1 MSNEPRH
8 GPVNMDKA
16 IERDLLKRVDAQ
28 PTPPKGVPDTVHEG
42 DSPRASGPAGNAAAR
57 TGDGGTPAR
66 GDAEREAREDMR
78 EAHEDRGGPA
88 AASGKTGKASGPG
101 NQGDRNN
108 AGSA

>member
-8 GPVNMDKA
+8 GPVTIDKA
-16 IERDLLKRVDAQ
+16 IERDLLKQVDAE
-28 PTPPKGVPDTVHEG
+28 PTPPKGAPDTVHEG

-66 GDAEREAREDMR
+66 GDVAREAREDMR
-78 EAHEDRGGPA
+78 QAREDRDSPG

-101 NQGDRNN
+101 NQGDSNN